1 LLPGGPQPA
10 FGRGVRP
17 KLQKINAL
25 IIMFRMS
32 KFDWTDLD
40 PKLLG
45 VLVAVVETG
54 SITRAAVRLG
64 VTQSAVSH
72 LAAKLRGVVG
82 DDLFVKAGRG
92 IVATARAHRLAA
104 RARELLR
111 ELEHFA
117 ASEGFDPV
125 RWRGLF
131 VIAAND
137 LQREALIP
145 PLVARLRKHAPGVDL
160 RIIPS
165 NAPMPELLRDEH
177 CHLIISPRPPQ
188 AADIIQKRLFE
199 DEHRVFYD
207 PAHRKPPKTRADY
220 LAAEHVTV
228 VYLPRRS
235 IDIDERLAAA
245 GLVRRFRVTVP
256 GYSAIPSF
264 LRGGDLV
271 ATAPSLLR
279 FGPMQGL
286 ASAPSPIPLP
296 KLPMFMIW
304 SRRDHDDPAHRWM
317 RGEID
322 VVARPVAARAR

>member
-1 LLPGGPQPA
+1 
-10 FGRGVRP
+10 
-17 KLQKINAL
+17 
-25 IIMFRMS
+25 MFRMS
-32 KFDWTDLD
+32 DFDWTDLD

-54 SITRAAVRLG
+54 SITSAAVRLG

-72 LAAKLRGVVG
+72 LVAKLRGVIG

-92 IVATARAHRLAA
+92 IVATSRAHRLAA
-104 RARELLR
+104 RARTLLR

-117 ASEGFDPV
+117 ASEGFDPA
-125 RWRGLF
+125 RWRTLF

-145 PLVARLRKHAPGVDL
+145 PLVARLRERAPGVDL

-165 NAPMPELLRDEH
+165 NAPTPELLRDEQ
-177 CHLIISPRPPQ
+177 CHLIISPRPPK
-188 AADIIQKRLFE
+188 AADIMQKRLFE
-199 DEHRVFYD
+199 DEHCVFYD
-207 PAHRKPPKTRADY
+207 PAHRKAPKTLEDY
-220 LAAEHVTV
+220 VAAEHVTV

-235 IDIDERLAAA
+235 IDIDEHLASV
-245 GLVRRFRVTVP
+245 GVQRRFRVAVP
-256 GYSAIPSF
+256 GYSAIPGF
-264 LRGGDLV
+264 LRGGDLI

-279 FGPMQGL
+279 FGPMEGL
-286 ASAPSPIPLP
+286 ASAAAPFSLP

-317 RGEID
+317 RGEIEA
-322 VVARPVAARAR
+322 VARPILKVR

>member
-1 LLPGGPQPA
+1 
-10 FGRGVRP
+10 
-17 KLQKINAL
+17 
-25 IIMFRMS
+25 MS

-54 SITRAAVRLG
+54 SITGAAVRLG

-72 LAAKLRGVVG
+72 LVAKLRGVVG

-92 IVATARAHRLAA
+92 VVATARAHRLAA
-104 RARELLR
+104 RAHRLLH

-117 ASEGFDPV
+117 ASEGFDPT
-125 RWRGLF
+125 RWRALF
-131 VIAAND
+131 VVAAND
-137 LQREALIP
+137 LQREALMP
-145 PLVARLRKHAPGVDL
+145 PLVVRLRKRAPGVDL

-165 NAPMPELLRDEH
+165 NAPTPELLRGEH
-177 CHLIISPRPPQ
+177 CHLIISPRPPEG
-188 AADIIQKRLFE
+188 ADMIQRRLFE

-207 PAHRKPPKTRADY
+207 PSHRKPPRTREDY

-235 IDIDERLAAA
+235 IDIDEYLTAN
-245 GLVRRFRVTVP
+245 GLVRRFRVSVP
-256 GYSAIPSF
+256 GYSAIPGF
-264 LRGGDLV
+264 LRGGDLI

-279 FGPMQGL
+279 FAPMQGL
-286 ASAPSPIPLP
+286 ASVPAPVPLP

-304 SRRDHDDPAHRWM
+304 SRRDHDDPAHKWM
-317 RGEID
+317 RSEIEA
-322 VVARPVAARAR
+322 VARPVATRAAKGKPSSVQSW